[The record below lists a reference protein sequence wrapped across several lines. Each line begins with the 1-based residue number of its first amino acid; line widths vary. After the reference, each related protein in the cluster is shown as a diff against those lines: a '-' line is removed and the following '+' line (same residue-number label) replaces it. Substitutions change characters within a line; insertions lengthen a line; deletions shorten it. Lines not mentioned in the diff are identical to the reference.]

1 MNEQRSL
8 FEEADIV
15 YAYSRAQAIAD
26 GVLVDVSDMARE
38 AGISFPVALTAGLW
52 NGYVVPAEES
62 SLHCQSIKGRL
73 WDTLWLFARAARGF
87 SGDTLFFTV
96 SYLMAGRRIKRMKL
110 KAICGPGDTRDP
122 VITIML
128 PDED

>member
-15 YAYSRAQAIAD
+15 YTYSRAQAIAD
-26 GVLVDVSDMARE
+26 GVLVEVSDMARE
-38 AGISFPVALTAGLW
+38 AGINFPVALTAGLW
-52 NGYVVPAEES
+52 NGYIVPAEES
-62 SLHCQSIKGRL
+62 SLHCQCIKGRL
-73 WDTLWLFARAARGF
+73 WDTLWLFRCAAKGF
-87 SGDTLFFTV
+87 SGDTLFFDVAYAVT
-96 SYLMAGRRIKRMKL
+96 GRRVSTVKL
-110 KAICGPGDTRDP
+110 KAVCGPGDTAEP

>member
-26 GVLVDVSDMARE
+26 GVLVDVSDKARE
-38 AGISFPVALTAGLW
+38 AGISFPVAITAGLW
-52 NGYVVPAEES
+52 NGYIVPAEAS
-62 SLHCQSIKGRL
+62 SLHCQSITGRL
-73 WDTLWLFARAARGF
+73 WDTLWLFRCAAKGF
-87 SGDTLFFTV
+87 SGDTLFFDVAYAVT
-96 SYLMAGRRIKRMKL
+96 GRRVATVKL
-110 KAICGPGDTRDP
+110 KAVCGPGDATEP